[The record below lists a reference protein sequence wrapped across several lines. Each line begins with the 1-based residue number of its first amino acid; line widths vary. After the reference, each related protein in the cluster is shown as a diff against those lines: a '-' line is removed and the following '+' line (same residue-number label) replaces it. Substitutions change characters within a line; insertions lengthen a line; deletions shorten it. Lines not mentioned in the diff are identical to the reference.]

1 MDVRTMCLGLLAFG
15 DASGYEIKK
24 EFEQGPSRH
33 FMDASFGSI
42 YPALTRM
49 TDDGLLACRT
59 EPQEKRPDK
68 KVYSLTANGWAAL
81 DRAIN
86 QAIAPDK
93 IKSDF
98 SFVMMFADRL
108 PRSRVAALIDAQI
121 DHSRQGLR
129 ELEAT
134 QTPDDSAGAAF
145 VCRYGIAM
153 CKAHIDFLERNRH
166 LIEASA
172 GEDAAAELPAA
183 RQNDAVAAAPHK
195 ETAS

>member
-42 YPALTRM
+42 YPALTKM
-49 TDDGLLACRT
+49 TDEGLLACRT

-68 KVYSLTANGWAAL
+68 KVYSLTADGWNAL
-81 DRAIN
+81 DAAIK
-86 QAIAPDK
+86 QPVSQDK

-108 PRSRVAALIDAQI
+108 PRSRVADLIDRQI
-121 DHSRQGLR
+121 EGSREGIR
-129 ELEAT
+129 EFEESDAPL
-134 QTPDDSAGAAF
+134 DSAGVSF
-145 VCRYGIAM
+145 VRRYGLAM
-153 CKAHIDFLERNRH
+153 RKAHIDFLERNRH
-166 LIEASA
+166 FIEAGAQDDPVEEEPVPEPVS
-172 GEDAAAELPAA
+172 
-183 RQNDAVAAAPHK
+183 
-195 ETAS
+195 